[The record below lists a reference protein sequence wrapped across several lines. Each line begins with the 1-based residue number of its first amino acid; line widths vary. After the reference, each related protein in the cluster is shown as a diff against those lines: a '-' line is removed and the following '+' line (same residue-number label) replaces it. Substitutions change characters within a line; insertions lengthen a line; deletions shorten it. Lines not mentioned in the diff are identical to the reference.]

1 MQTQQFRIL
10 LWKTVKKMPKAVDN
24 STEYNPKS
32 VQLYNSIRKYAAA
45 GYSKREISKILHC
58 GRNTVTKYLNGDYES
73 LCKRDYRSGMDQF
86 YDDIVKELNAGVSRK
101 DVYCHLLKKGYKGK
115 HSAAYD
121 YMNKIIKRDHID
133 IAVYKSSSAEVI
145 QKRKK
150 LQQYD
155 HISRTGIFRFLWMN
169 ADLSKA
175 HCSYIMEHYPR
186 IRQLDVCI
194 REFRNIYNQKNMV
207 LLYLFIEKYKRS
219 EIQELSHFAEGLEKD
234 IEAVENSVASPLSNG
249 FVEGTNNK
257 LKMIKRTMY
266 GRCSRQLLEAKLM
279 YRPNV

>member
-1 MQTQQFRIL
+1 MALT
-10 LWKTVKKMPKAVDN
+10 KAVKKMPEAVDN
-24 STEYNPKS
+24 SIEYNPKS
-32 VQLYNSIRKYAAA
+32 VQLYNSIREYAAA
-45 GYSKREISKILHC
+45 GYSKREIAKLLHC

-73 LCKRDYRSGMDQF
+73 LCKRDYRSGMEQF

-101 DVYCHLLKKGYKGK
+101 DVYYHLLKKGYTGK

-121 YMNKIIKRDHID
+121 YMNKIIKREHID
-133 IAVYKSSSAEVI
+133 IAVYKSSSAEAI
-145 QKRKK
+145 RKRKK

-169 ADLSKA
+169 ADLSKT
-175 HCSYIMEHYPR
+175 HCSYIMEHYPK
-186 IRQLDVCI
+186 IRQLDICI
-194 REFRNIYNQKNMV
+194 REFRNIYDQKNMV
-207 LLYLFIEKYKRS
+207 LLHLFIEKYKLS
-219 EIQELSHFAEGLEKD
+219 EIPELSRFAVGLEKD
-234 IEAVENSVASPLSNG
+234 MEAVENSVVSPLSNG

-279 YRPNV
+279 YRPNR